1 MDNIQRNWE
10 DWATEIFVGNN
21 YDYYKKKWDHR
32 SPEKSFTSWN
42 WVAFF
47 FPYYWMVFRKMYL
60 NAFLIFIGIII
71 GLFIPF
77 AGLALHCLSGAY
89 GNYLYLKKC
98 HSTIKTASQYT
109 NPEACIYLKKHG
121 KTSITALILSI
132 AIVISIAAIILL
144 GVFFITFESNSTP
157 QTGNN
162 FETTVQNESIEV
174 TAPKYYKCE
183 NNSENEIYFTN
194 SVRNTEL
201 LFYTYY
207 KKDYANYVNE
217 QYLIDSIIEQ
227 LKKEHA
233 FSPVT
238 NEKLLTL
245 DHQAPQFLYAFADG
259 IIVHYIY
266 ITCEKFDDYYVLS
279 LYNTSISDWNS
290 TKDEITEIISS
301 VKPKSSM

>member
-1 MDNIQRNWE
+1 MGPPLPRKIIYQLELGCLFLPLLLDGLPKDVFKCISYIYR
-10 DWATEIFVGNN
+10 NN
-21 YDYYKKKWDHR
+21 YRTFY
-32 SPEKSFTSWN
+32 SFCRTSTS
-42 WVAFF
+42 
-47 FPYYWMVFRKMYL
+47 
-60 NAFLIFIGIII
+60 
-71 GLFIPF
+71 LFIRCLWKLSVFKKMSFDNQNGFPIHESR
-77 AGLALHCLSGAY
+77 GLYIFEKTWKNKYNSSDSVHCY
-89 GNYLYLKKC
+89 CNFNCGNYLTW
-98 HSTIKTASQYT
+98 S
-109 NPEACIYLKKHG
+109 
-121 KTSITALILSI
+121 
-132 AIVISIAAIILL
+132 
-144 GVFFITFESNSTP
+144 FFITFESNSTP